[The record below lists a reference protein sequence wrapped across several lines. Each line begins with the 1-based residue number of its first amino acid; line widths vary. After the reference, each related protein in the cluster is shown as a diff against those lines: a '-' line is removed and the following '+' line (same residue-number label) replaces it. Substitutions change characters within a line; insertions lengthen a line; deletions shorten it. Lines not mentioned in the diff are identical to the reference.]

1 MKLDLLLASI
11 PPNYLNA
18 PSAAPALLKAAAES
32 NGFTC
37 RTLDFSLHIFKKFFH
52 QDYPLYLD
60 WTNVFND
67 SFNFVNITA
76 EHLDIIDQ
84 ATDEF
89 INLID
94 LYQPT
99 FVALS
104 IFSFWQQRFG
114 YFLCKKIKTV
124 RPHIRIIL
132 GGMGC
137 SSSPKELISIV
148 HLNYFDFDNN
158 YGMFMQKKLLA
169 DHVVIN
175 DGEVELVNILKDQD
189 NYVSLSVSNEVP
201 FNYNYYPNFDDY
213 HLDEYFFINGEK
225 ELLLRTS
232 KGCVRQC
239 VFCSEHGNYSR
250 FYFKTGKD
258 IANEMIALS
267 QKYQVYKFHLA
278 DSLVNGSLKEFKI
291 LIKTLSDYNLKNLEK
306 RIKWHGNYIC
316 RAKNTMTDNDFATLA
331 ASGAHGLTIGAE
343 SGSNRVLKEMRKQT
357 AIEDLI
363 YEIDKFH
370 QNGIDCR
377 LMFMVGFYNETWQDF
392 LDTLKLLKSLH
403 KFFYTGT
410 ISLIRLGYGLQIPQ
424 SSPLW
429 DTLDRE
435 NFILDE
441 KNSSNWV
448 YLKNP
453 TLTLKER
460 VRRRIIAQ
468 EFCDQMG
475 IPVAFSREDLIVLDG
490 VYNNNL
496 KGLDYNDH

>member
-1 MKLDLLLASI
+1 MKLDLLLVSI
-11 PPNYLNA
+11 PPSYLNA
-18 PSAAPALLKAAAES
+18 PAAAPALLKAAVES

-37 RTLDFSLHIFKKFFH
+37 RTSDFSLHIFKKVFRK
-52 QDYPLYLD
+52 DYTSYLD
-60 WTNVFND
+60 WIKVFND
-67 SFNFVNITA
+67 SFDFIDITA
-76 EHLDIIDQ
+76 EHLDLIDQ
-84 ATDEF
+84 ATNEF

-94 LYQPT
+94 LYRPT

-114 YFLCKKIKTV
+114 YFLCKKIKIA
-124 RPHIRIIL
+124 RPHIKIII

-137 SSSPKELISIV
+137 SSPPKELMSIV
-148 HLNYFDFDNN
+148 HLNYFDFKNN
-158 YGMFMQKKLLA
+158 YGMFMQKNLLA

-175 DGEVELVNILKDQD
+175 DGEVELVNILKEQD
-189 NYVSLSVSNEVP
+189 SYISSDIPKEVP

-213 HLDEYFFINGEK
+213 QLNEYFFINGEK

-250 FYFKTGKD
+250 FYFMTGKN
-258 IANEMIALS
+258 IADEMIALS

-291 LIKTLSDYNLKNLEK
+291 LIKALAEYNLKNSEK

-316 RAKNTMTDNDFATLA
+316 RAKNSLTDEDFSILA

-363 YEIDKFH
+363 YEISKFH
-370 QNGIDCR
+370 QHGIDCR
-377 LMFMVGFYNETWQDF
+377 LMFMVGFYSEMWEDF
-392 LDTLKLLKSLH
+392 LDTLRLLKKLH
-403 KFFYTGT
+403 KYFYTGT
-410 ISLIRLGYGLQIPQ
+410 ISVVRLGYGLQISQ
-424 SSPLW
+424 TSPLW
-429 DTLDRE
+429 DTLDKTE
-435 NFILDE
+435 FILNG
-441 KNSSNWV
+441 KNPADWIN
-448 YLKNP
+448 LKNP
-453 TLTLKER
+453 TLTLQER
-460 VRRRIIAQ
+460 VRRRIIMQ

-490 VYNNNL
+490 FYNNNL